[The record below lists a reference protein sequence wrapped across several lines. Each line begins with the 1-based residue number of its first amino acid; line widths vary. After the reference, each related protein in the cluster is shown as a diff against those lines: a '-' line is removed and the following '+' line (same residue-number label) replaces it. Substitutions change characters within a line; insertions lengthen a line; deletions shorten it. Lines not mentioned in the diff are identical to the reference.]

1 MDSKD
6 NDENNINFGGFPP
19 IIFITKMLSKKR
31 DFVKNSDIN
40 VNLLNMTNLNIDIK
54 NLLNK

>member
-6 NDENNINFGGFPP
+6 NDENNINLGGFPP

-31 DFVKNSDIN
+31 DFIKYYNIN
-40 VNLLNMTNLNIDIK
+40 NNLLNIINNNKDIK

>member
-19 IIFITKMLSKKR
+19 IILITKMLSKKR
-31 DFVKNSDIN
+31 DFIKHSDIN
-40 VNLLNMTNLNIDIK
+40 INLLI
-54 NLLNK
+54 